1 MRPVG
6 LRQDHAHPPGQRPR
20 APLLRG
26 PRGRTSARGRAGRG
40 RRTAARHG
48 TPRRL
53 GVPEPEVPVLQRRR
67 ARRAGLRLREPG
79 HGARRDRTAH
89 RHRIHGV
96 RAGAAHGAEPF
107 RPVRRAEAAHRLR
120 QRHRRRATAGG
131 AGRAVFEPGFPLD
144 GAPARRRRALE
155 ARGLRGAGG
164 GAPAALPDRPRRPGL
179 LPARRGGRA
188 PVERNRAAL
197 ARRPGAGRA
206 RAANAAALRGVR
218 AAPGSGRAR
227 RACRNVRARRLLFLL
242 PPRRA
247 LAQRARSTSRTRSCR
262 DAPSWP

>member
-107 RPVRRAEAAHRLR
+107 RPVRRAEAHRLR

-206 RAANAAALRGVR
+206 RAALSPTAAA
-218 AAPGSGRAR
+218 RAR
-227 RACRNVRARRLLFLL
+227 A
-242 PPRRA
+242 
-247 LAQRARSTSRTRSCR
+247 ARSTSRTRSCR